1 LWTNLLEKVSKWN
14 KVMASKL
21 YVGNLSFATSELD
34 LQDLFGQVGPV
45 VDVKII
51 QDKFTG
57 KSRGFGFVTMG
68 SDEYAAE
75 AINKFNGYSLDSRP
89 LTVNEARPQ
98 EPRSDRFFP
107 DDNRGGGDSRGGRG
121 GDGRRGRGDRDRR

>member
-1 LWTNLLEKVSKWN
+1 
-14 KVMASKL
+14 MASKL
-21 YVGNLSFATSELD
+21 YVGNLSFATTELD
-34 LQDLFGQVGPV
+34 LQDLFGQVGHV
-45 VDVKII
+45 ADVKII

-68 SDEYAAE
+68 SDELATE
-75 AINKFNGYSLDSRP
+75 AISKFNGYSLDNRP

-107 DDNRGGGDSRGGRG
+107 DEPPRGGGGGGGGRG
-121 GDGRRGRGDRDRR
+121 GDGRRGGRGDRDSRRR